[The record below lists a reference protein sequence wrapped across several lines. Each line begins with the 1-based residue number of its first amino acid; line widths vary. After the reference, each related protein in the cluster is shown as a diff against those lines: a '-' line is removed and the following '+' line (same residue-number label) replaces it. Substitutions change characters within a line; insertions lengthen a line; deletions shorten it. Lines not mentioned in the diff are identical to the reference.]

1 MRHAV
6 AFGGSRPPPVG
17 DAPFPHPPPVGYLR
31 WQHRATTDMNPQN
44 LRPPWK
50 PGVSGNPTGRPA
62 GLVSAIRKQTKD
74 GAELVRFFCA
84 VFRDEQVD
92 LDDRMTAATWLADRA
107 FGKPAQMVGL
117 EVAEPTV
124 PVAEIERAS
133 EWVRTKLMAYSRRDG
148 GSGTSADDGQR
159 RQSEGTVPQNTSMN
173 SGDPPR
179 PVAFESPAQRVRREL
194 LGET

>member
-1 MRHAV
+1 
-6 AFGGSRPPPVG
+6 
-17 DAPFPHPPPVGYLR
+17 
-31 WQHRATTDMNPQN
+31 MNPQN

-107 FGKPAQMVGL
+107 YGRPAQMVGL

-133 EWVRTKLMAYSRRDG
+133 EWVRTKLMAYSSRDG
-148 GSGTSADDGQR
+148 GSATSAGDGHER
-159 RQSEGTVPQNTSMN
+159 PSESTVTENPRMD
-173 SGDPPR
+173 SGDQNRAVVPD
-179 PVAFESPAQRVRREL
+179 SMAQRLRREL
-194 LGET
+194 LGDATDDHPRA